1 MIEYCNLFNFWYLWY
16 NLEIL
21 PWILFYESKASVM
34 NSFWETFDVFLL
46 RPLCLENKSFFQGK
60 WLLKVPCNSF
70 FFSFF
75 WKIIVWSFHASWGI
89 LKSYHR
95 IVSIKIQKLILKKSK
110 ILKKYHLS
118 LLASKFYVD
127 SFKNS
132 TSFCLI
138 IYCKGIGYLEQ
149 WYILKIVSC
158 INNRVNYYFH
168 ARRNALNLI
177 SVLPPPAWFSV
188 RVHLLHQGY
197 YWTSLFPKTVTTSSS
212 TAMVDGSSWN
222 QKHGIKILKRFVCR
236 LPYAVPIPPP

>member
-1 MIEYCNLFNFWYLWY
+1 
-16 NLEIL
+16 
-21 PWILFYESKASVM
+21 M
-34 NSFWETFDVFLL
+34 NSFWETFDVLLL

-89 LKSYHR
+89 LR
-95 IVSIKIQKLILKKSK
+95 SIIYLCWHPNSMLIHSK
-110 ILKKYHLS
+110 IALV
-118 LLASKFYVD
+118 FD
-127 SFKNS
+127 R
-132 TSFCLI
+132 CLI

-212 TAMVDGSSWN
+212 TAMVDGSSSSVMG
-222 QKHGIKILKRFVCR
+222 KVFHGRI
-236 LPYAVPIPPP
+236 

>member
-21 PWILFYESKASVM
+21 AWTFLWIQSLSNEQFLRD
-34 NSFWETFDVFLL
+34 FWCPFIA
-46 RPLCLENKSFFQGK
+46 PIMSLENKSFFQGK

-132 TSFCLI
+132 TSFWSLPNNLLQRNWI
-138 IYCKGIGYLEQ
+138 FGTMIYIK
-149 WYILKIVSC
+149 
-158 INNRVNYYFH
+158 NRIMY
-168 ARRNALNLI
+168 
-177 SVLPPPAWFSV
+177 
-188 RVHLLHQGY
+188 
-197 YWTSLFPKTVTTSSS
+197 
-212 TAMVDGSSWN
+212 
-222 QKHGIKILKRFVCR
+222 
-236 LPYAVPIPPP
+236 

>member
-1 MIEYCNLFNFWYLWY
+1 M
-16 NLEIL
+16 
-21 PWILFYESKASVM
+21 S
-34 NSFWETFDVFLL
+34 
-46 RPLCLENKSFFQGK
+46 LENKSFFQEK

-132 TSFCLI
+132 TSFWSLPNNLLQRNWI
-138 IYCKGIGYLEQ
+138 FGTMIYL
-149 WYILKIVSC
+149 LKIVSC